1 MMKKLWKPALLI
13 LPAAIICL
21 LVASCGTSGPL
32 NYNVAGAK
40 GEIPTIAE
48 VVGSREDEYSK
59 ITRYA
64 KASEGNVS
72 VLCKYKNCEDVA
84 GDIDAYCKKLK
95 TDCGFTVT
103 QPFDGTTAVL
113 TAPST
118 RYGEIIRMTIS
129 AEEKSY
135 TILTEG
141 VKESETASSGSDS
154 SSSSSKDASSES
166 SSKSAASEKSG
177 QSAAVSSGI
186 DQTAA

>member
-1 MMKKLWKPALLI
+1 MMKKLWKPSLLI

-21 LVASCGTSGPL
+21 LIASCGSSGPL

-40 GEIPTIAE
+40 GEIPPITD
-48 VVGSREDEYSK
+48 VVGNREDEYSK

-72 VLCKYKNCEDVA
+72 VFCKYKNCEDVA
-84 GDIDAYCKKLK
+84 GDIDAYCKKL
-95 TDCGFTVT
+95 TADCGFTAA

-118 RYGEIIRMTIS
+118 RYGESIRMTIT
-129 AEEKSY
+129 AEEKGY

-141 VKESETASSGSDS
+141 IKESETASSGSS
-154 SSSSSKDASSES
+154 SSSES
-166 SSKSAASEKSG
+166 SSEASSESEESSQSAAS
-177 QSAAVSSGI
+177 SSGI
-186 DQTAA
+186 DKTAA